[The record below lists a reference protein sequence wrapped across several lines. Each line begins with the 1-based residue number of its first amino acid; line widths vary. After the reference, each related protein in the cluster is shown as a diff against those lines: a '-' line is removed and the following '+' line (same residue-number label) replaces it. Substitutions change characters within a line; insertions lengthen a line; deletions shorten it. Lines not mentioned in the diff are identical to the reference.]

1 VYFDINWGVWVT
13 ILICVLLSGFCFSFY
28 TWCSPTS
35 FVEGSYVSPVT
46 LKRGDLYIKGWVVD
60 WWLCEFPSCMVD
72 DPVDFIVRDYCSEI
86 PLFGPSDVR
95 FVRDV

>member
-1 VYFDINWGVWVT
+1 MVYGLQLLFTFYYQVVPPPSTHGV
-13 ILICVLLSGFCFSFY
+13 L
-28 TWCSPTS
+28 PPS

-60 WWLCEFPSCMVD
+60 WWLREFLSRMVD
-72 DPVDFIVRDYCSEI
+72 DLVEFVVRDCCSEI
-86 PLFGPSDVR
+86 LMFGPSDVR